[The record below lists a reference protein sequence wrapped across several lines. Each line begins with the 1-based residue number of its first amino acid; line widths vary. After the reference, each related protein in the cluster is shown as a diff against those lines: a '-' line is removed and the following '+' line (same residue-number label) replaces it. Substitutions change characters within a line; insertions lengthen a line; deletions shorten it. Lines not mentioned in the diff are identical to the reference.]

1 MVQPILELKNIEKRF
16 NGVPALSKV
25 SLSVFPGSCQAIVGE
40 NGAGKSTL
48 IKILTGAY
56 PKDNGEIYFEGKEVE
71 NMEPK
76 LSKSLGIHCIYQ
88 ELTVAN
94 HLSVAENIFLGNQP
108 RTKLGLIDWNRMFAD
123 AENILNSLNIDLDPK
138 KLIKDISIAQKQMVE
153 IARAFSQQAR
163 ILIMDE
169 PTSSL
174 SEREIEI
181 LLHLVT
187 ELKEKG
193 VGILYISHRMEEIF
207 RITDMITV
215 LRDGQHVKTMRTDEI
230 ENVDRLVE
238 LMVNRKMTDYYNKIS
253 IPIGETILEVRNLN
267 VKNVLKNI
275 SFEVRKGEIL
285 GIAGLVGSGRTE
297 IAKSL
302 FGLLK
307 LDAGQIYLHGVPRK
321 FSKPRDAIGLGI
333 GFVTE
338 NRKETGLAL
347 KMSVRENVTLLNLKA
362 FEKNLLVNKK
372 QERNVVEEYKKKLRI
387 KTSNIEERISNLSG
401 GNQQKAI
408 LARWILQQPQILILD
423 EPCRGVDVGAKSE
436 IFAEISRLAE
446 QGVGIIMISSEI
458 PEIIGM
464 CDRTLVMCE
473 GQISGTLERNDIT
486 ADNILKL
493 AFGGDLHEQ

>member
-1 MVQPILELKNIEKRF
+1 MNQPILELKNIEKKF
-16 NGVPALSKV
+16 NGVPALSNV
-25 SLSVFPGSCQAIVGE
+25 SLSVSPGSCHAIVGE

-56 PKDNGEIYFEGKEVE
+56 SKDNGEIYFEGNKVE

-108 RTKLGLIDWNRMFAD
+108 RTKWGLIDWNRMYTEAAD
-123 AENILNSLNIDLDPK
+123 LLQLLNIKLDPK
-138 KLIKDISIAQKQMVE
+138 MLVKEISIAQKQMVE
-153 IARAFSQQAR
+153 IARAVSQQAR

-181 LLHLVT
+181 LLQLIT
-187 ELKEKG
+187 ELKEKS
-193 VGILYISHRMEEIF
+193 VSILYISHRMEEIF
-207 RITDMITV
+207 RISDTITV
-215 LRDGQHVKTMRTDEI
+215 LRDGQHVKTLKTNEI
-230 ENVDRLVE
+230 ENTDRLVE
-238 LMVNRKMTDYYNKIS
+238 LMVNRKMTDYFNKIAV
-253 IPIGETILEVRNLN
+253 PIGETILEVCNLN
-267 VKNVLKNI
+267 VENVLKNI
-275 SFEVRKGEIL
+275 NFEVRKGEIL

-297 IAKSL
+297 IAKSI

-307 LDAGQIYLHGVPRK
+307 KDDGQIIIHGIPRK
-321 FSKPRDAIGLGI
+321 IVKPRDAIRLGI

-338 NRKETGLAL
+338 NRKETGLTL
-347 KMSVRENVTLLNLKA
+347 KMSVRENVTLLNLKR
-362 FEKNLLVNKK
+362 FEKKLLVNKK
-372 QERNVVEEYKKKLRI
+372 KERNVVEDYKKKLRI
-387 KTSNIEERISNLSG
+387 KTASIEQKIATLSG
-401 GNQQKAI
+401 GNQQKTI
-408 LARWILQQPQILILD
+408 LARWISQRPQILILD

-446 QGVGIIMISSEI
+446 QGVAIIMISSEI
-458 PEIIGM
+458 PEIEGM

-473 GQISGTLERNDIT
+473 GQISGTLDKENIN

-493 AFGGDLHEQ
+493 AFGGVVHEK